1 MNNKKDDDFARPITG
16 VRPFTKYRAVEM
28 AVCGVCVILGILY
41 LYAHVLSLS
50 VLMPVYAVCFCAIPI
65 LQYMDI
71 KASGRRGIINY
82 IPAIFW
88 GIMSIT
94 VVVATAVYFVKGS

>member
-1 MNNKKDDDFARPITG
+1 MNDKKDDLARPVTG

-28 AVCGVCVILGILY
+28 AVCGICVILGILY
-41 LYAHVLSLS
+41 LYAHILSLS
-50 VLMPVYAVCFCAIPI
+50 VLMPIYAVCFCAIPI
-65 LQYMDI
+65 LQYLDI
-71 KASGRRGIINY
+71 RASGRRGIINY

-94 VVVATAVYFVKGS
+94 VIVAAVVYFVR